1 MNLIR
6 VAVAV
11 GLAWMVAKLILQSRR
26 GAPVDADDGLAR
38 LPSVDTGLP
47 VRVRAMTVPSGAA
60 GRDIGGAGFASNA

>member
-11 GLAWMVAKLILQSRR
+11 GLAWTVANLLLKDRR
-26 GAPVDADDGLAR
+26 AGPVDLDDGLAP

-47 VRVRAMTVPSGAA
+47 VRVRAMTVQTGAA
-60 GRDIGGAGFASNA
+60 GPDIGGAGFASGA